1 MSKNGFHL
9 RVTVKKQAAKQLTLD
24 LVAAFKPLKYIVG
37 FEKKG
42 DNEHMHWHIEFSPEK
57 TIYHHS
63 NAGKTWRSALFKKLG
78 FAGEYNFQRVEKTD
92 EQNILYVMKELDVLQ
107 HNLSQEEFE
116 EYQQKTLII
125 NADKKLDV
133 RRKLLARIKD
143 KIKDIRP
150 AVIIKKKS
158 DLDDDD
164 EVHLNKYYPHRL
176 YQISA
181 MIHDIYVDEWDKD
194 PPTMHMKGYTLYIA
208 SKISLSF
215 DVKAYYA
222 KLYNEDMEEDPTCAY
237 ILKD

>member
-9 RVTVKKQAAKQLTLD
+9 RVTVKKQAAKQLTID
-24 LVAAFKPLKYIVG
+24 LVAAFKPLKYVVG

-42 DNEHMHWHIEFSPEK
+42 DNEHIHWHIEFCQDK
-57 TIYHHS
+57 TSYHHS

-78 FAGEYNFQRVEKTD
+78 FAGEYNFQRVEKSD
-92 EQNILYVMKELDVLQ
+92 EQNILYVIKDLDVLQ

-116 EYQQKTLII
+116 EYQQKTQII

-133 RRKLLARIKD
+133 RQKLLARIKD
-143 KIKDIRP
+143 KIKDIP
-150 AVIIKKKS
+150 PTKKALTKS
-158 DLDDDD
+158 DLDDDY
-164 EVHLNKYYPHRL
+164 EVHLNKHYPHRL

-181 MIHDIYVDEWDKD
+181 LIHDIYVDEWDKD

-215 DVKAYYA
+215 DTKSYYA
-222 KLYNEDMEEDPTCAY
+222 KLYNEDMEEDPQLAY
-237 ILKD
+237 II